1 MPCIVYSRCQKG
13 VYHTM
18 QLEEFQQKVS
28 EMLSEV
34 EFEDSDQ
41 VTVLASYLAACSSNV
56 VRQINEVYNEATG
69 FPVDDNYDE
78 HMANLDTLSFAL
90 GVDVVTLNEE
100 RLRAALLALQCR
112 LARKALLGNVDQIQV
127 FDCML
132 GMLTGYVAGV
142 LIASRSDDLENA
154 ERWQAVGN
162 MPRKDL
168 FDRIMAEIS
177 KHNPDVGQLN

>member
-1 MPCIVYSRCQKG
+1 
-13 VYHTM
+13 M
-18 QLEEFQQKVS
+18 QLKEFQQKVS

-41 VTVLASYLAACSSNV
+41 VTILASYLAAASSSV
-56 VRQINEVYNEATG
+56 VTQINDVHNEITG

-78 HMANLDTLSFAL
+78 HMANLDTLTFAL
-90 GVDVVTLNEE
+90 GVDVVDLNEE
-100 RLRAALLALQCR
+100 RLRASLLALQCR
-112 LARKALLGNVDQIQV
+112 LSRKALLGNVDQIQV

-142 LIASRSDDLENA
+142 LIASRSDDLENT

-162 MPRKDL
+162 MLRKDL
-168 FDRIMAEIS
+168 FDRIMAEVG